1 MGESESKALTSG
13 WTPEPKPHDQ
23 HQADLQA
30 EIRRQQELE
39 LLSIPLQ
46 GKPTTAKVK
55 KRRLSLKTQ
64 ALYARVREVPRKVW
78 LKEFCRR
85 QDAMQRRFPMPP
97 EWLQEGCNPKLLE
110 AWKDRD
116 WRQRIH
122 DLRQN
127 AWRPENQPENLV

>member
-55 KRRLSLKTQ
+55 KRRLS
-64 ALYARVREVPRKVW
+64 R